1 MPPLPYCSEEILI
14 DELDATIHSGGRL
27 GADSEDP
34 SKVSHLLQLVG
45 SEVGM
50 AYRARAER
58 LRVLID
64 DAFEQASDSD
74 FITEDAHYGLRILFG
89 LHPDYL
95 DAKVSVREREAAS
108 FLWRNGEIKPQ
119 SFHRR
124 HRPKAAAL
132 ALRCLQRAY
141 GQKDIPEEH
150 VYETLA
156 EERVYKVNE
165 HRQLWN
171 TRVTTRFRSRV
182 DGLAEFNFFEPVND
196 DPELIEED
204 FLILS
209 DDASLISREASDTRD
224 GYNHISI
231 ALPSELRVGEEFTV
245 RWEER
250 LNLEEP
256 TDLYASYFVAMEA
269 ANDNYQLDLSVE
281 FADDPPSTAWAFK
294 AHPSENLRRLTPEH
308 GETLE
313 IDPDGVLLYT
323 WDQTER
329 RATYGLKW
337 IW

>member
-1 MPPLPYCSEEILI
+1 MPPLPHCSEEILI
-14 DELDATIHSGGRL
+14 EELDAAIHSGGRL
-27 GADSEDP
+27 GVDSEDA

-45 SEVGM
+45 SEVGL

-58 LRVLID
+58 LRALID
-64 DAFEQASDSD
+64 DAFEQAGDSE

-95 DAKVSVREREAAS
+95 DAKVSVREREAAP

-119 SFHRR
+119 SFHKR

-171 TRVTTRFRSRV
+171 TQVTTRFRSRV
-182 DGLAEFNFFEPVND
+182 DGLAEFNFFEPLND
-196 DPELIEED
+196 DPELIEEN

-209 DDASLISREASDTRD
+209 SDASLKSRGPSDTRD
-224 GYNHISI
+224 GYNHIAI
-231 ALPSELRVGEEFTV
+231 ALPRKLRVGDEYTV

-250 LNLEEP
+250 LILEEP
-256 TDLYASYFVAMEA
+256 TDLYANYFVAMEA
-269 ANDNYQLDLSVE
+269 ANDNYRLDLSVE

-294 AHPSENLRRLTPEH
+294 AHPTENLRRLSKER
-308 GETLE
+308 GEPLTIGE
-313 IDPDGVLLYT
+313 GGFCYS
-323 WDQTER
+323 WGETER

-337 IW
+337 SW